1 MSEFNNPA
9 LIIEQGR
16 VRSGKI
22 IWRSPSNIALIKY
35 WGKHGNQLPRNP
47 SISFTLDAAHTE
59 TTLEYGPKMT
69 EKKGVSVDFLFN
81 GIANKPFA
89 ERIEK
94 FLNQILP
101 IFPFLSQI
109 ELTIFS
115 SNSFP
120 HSAGIASSASAMSAL
135 ALCLCSMEDEL
146 FGTLQD
152 DMFFD
157 RKASYV
163 ARLGSGSA
171 CRSIYAEAALWGE
184 IMEASK
190 SSDEYA
196 IGWSHQLHPIFKDF
210 HDDILI
216 VSNKEKSISSSAG
229 HQLMESNPY
238 ADSRYMNAQLNLKR
252 LLGALKAGDLETFGT
267 LVEAEA
273 LTLHGLMMLSTPAY
287 MLMKP
292 GTVSILNKIQQY
304 RQDTGAPV
312 YFTLDAG
319 PNVHVLYPAA
329 HKQKIQEFIKTS
341 LLPECFE
348 NSYIP
353 DQVGPG
359 PKQI

>member
-1 MSEFNNPA
+1 MSEFNNPT

-35 WGKHGNQLPRNP
+35 WGKYGNQLPRNA

-69 EKKGVSVDFLFN
+69 EKKGISVDFLFN
-81 GIANKPFA
+81 GISNKSFA

-94 FLNQILP
+94 FLHQLLP

-135 ALCLCSMEDEL
+135 ALCLCTMEDEL

-152 DMFFD
+152 DTLFD

-184 IMEASK
+184 IVEASR
-190 SSDEYA
+190 SSDNYA
-196 IGWSHQLHPIFKDF
+196 IGWAQHLHPVFKDF

-216 VSNKEKSISSSAG
+216 VSANEKSISSSAG
-229 HQLMESNPY
+229 HQLMENNPY
-238 ADSRYMNAQLNLKR
+238 ADTRYINANLNLKR
-252 LLGALKAGDLETFGT
+252 MLGALKAGDLDAFGNI
-267 LVEAEA
+267 VEAEA
-273 LTLHGLMMLSTPAY
+273 LSLHGLMMLSTPAY
-287 MLMKP
+287 ILMKS
-292 GTVSILNKIQQY
+292 GTLSIIEKIQTF
-304 RQDTGAPV
+304 RKETKLPV

-319 PNVHVLYPAA
+319 PNVHVLYPTDQ
-329 HKQKIQEFIKTS
+329 KIKIQEFIKAE
-341 LLPECFE
+341 LLPACFN

-353 DQVGPG
+353 DQVGSG
-359 PKQI
+359 PKQF